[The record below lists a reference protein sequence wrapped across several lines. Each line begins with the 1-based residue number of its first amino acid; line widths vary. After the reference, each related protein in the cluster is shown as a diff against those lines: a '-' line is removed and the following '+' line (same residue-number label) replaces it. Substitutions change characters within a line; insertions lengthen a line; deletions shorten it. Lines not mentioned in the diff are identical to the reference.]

1 MAEMRVSNKPGVR
14 VRFYRLRNRLKEK
27 AVGLG
32 RAAEDVYYIDEEA
45 LEAAERIFEKMAED
59 YPDWVNGQI
68 SELYELH
75 RRCVDSPEQRRS
87 LFEQITALAHD
98 LKGQG
103 GTFGYPLIS
112 AFATSLNR
120 FSAIRYD
127 ITDNHVEIIK
137 AHIDA
142 MRAVIRDR
150 IKGDGGRIGNALQ
163 RGLEQVIEKYAGKY
177 GGRIR

>member
-1 MAEMRVSNKPGVR
+1 MAEMRVSNKPTVK

-32 RAAEDVYYIDEEA
+32 PGADEVYYLDEQA
-45 LEAAERIFEKMAED
+45 LEAAQRIFEQMAED
-59 YPDWVNGQI
+59 YPDWVNGQLNT
-68 SELYELH
+68 LYELH
-75 RRCVDSPEQRRS
+75 RRCVDSPEQRRA

-103 GTFGYPLIS
+103 GTFGYPLVT

-120 FSAIRYD
+120 FSAIRQD

-150 IKGDGGRIGNALQ
+150 IKGDGGKIGTALQ
-163 RGLEQVIEKYAGKY
+163 RGLEQVIEKY
-177 GGRIR
+177 R

>member
-1 MAEMRVSNKPGVR
+1 MAESHVSNKPAVK

-27 AVGLG
+27 TAGIGHGPDQLQF
-32 RAAEDVYYIDEEA
+32 IDEVA
-45 LEAAERIFEKMAED
+45 LEAAQRIFEEMSED

-68 SELYELH
+68 GSLYELH

-103 GTFGYPLIS
+103 GTFGYPLVT

-120 FSAIRYD
+120 FSVIRQD

-137 AHIDA
+137 SHIDA

-150 IKGDGGRIGNALQ
+150 IKGDGGEIGAALQ
-163 RGLEQVIEKYAGKY
+163 HGLEQVIAKY
-177 GGRIR
+177 R

>member
-1 MAEMRVSNKPGVR
+1 MAEMNVSGKPAVK

-27 AVGLG
+27 TAGIG
-32 RAAEDVYYIDEEA
+32 HSPDHMMFIDEVA
-45 LEAAERIFEKMAED
+45 LEAAQRVFEEMSED
-59 YPDWVNGQI
+59 YPDWVNHQI
-68 SELYELH
+68 ETLYEYH

-103 GTFGYPLIS
+103 GTFGYPLVT

-120 FSAIRYD
+120 FSAIKQD
-127 ITDNHVEIIK
+127 IADNHVEIIK

-150 IKGDGGRIGNALQ
+150 IKGDGGEIGSALQ
-163 RGLEQVIEKYAGKY
+163 RGLEQVIEKY
-177 GGRIR
+177 R

>member
-1 MAEMRVSNKPGVR
+1 MADANVPSKPAVK

-27 AVGLG
+27 TAGLG
-32 RAAEDVYYIDEEA
+32 QLPDQPQFIDEVA
-45 LEAAERIFEKMAED
+45 LEAAQRIFEEMSED

-68 SELYELH
+68 ETLYELH
-75 RRCVDSPEQRRS
+75 RRCVDSPEQRRG
-87 LFEQITALAHD
+87 LFEQITAQAHD

-103 GTFGYPLIS
+103 GTFGYPLVT

-120 FSAIRYD
+120 FSAIRQD
-127 ITDNHVEIIK
+127 ISDNHVEIIK

-150 IKGDGGRIGNALQ
+150 IKGDGGEIGAALQ
-163 RGLEQVIEKYAGKY
+163 RGLEQVIVKY
-177 GGRIR
+177 R